1 MAQFEITVDEADL
14 PKLFSGQGL
23 SGLVEQV
30 LNQVLAHQVTA
41 ALKAQPGERTP
52 ERVGY
57 QNGVR
62 ERDIE
67 TAFESERCRHESEPL
82 LSKCQGH
89 ARESSALT
97 CGSAINAASKPLCW
111 HCVKW

>member
-14 PKLFSGQGL
+14 SKLFTGQGL
-23 SGLVEQV
+23 SSLVEQV

-57 QNGVR
+57 RNGR
-62 ERDIE
+62 EYQIFCVSRSPWFRLASFLQKVSRND
-67 TAFESERCRHESEPL
+67 SWPH
-82 LSKCQGH
+82 
-89 ARESSALT
+89 SS
-97 CGSAINAASKPLCW
+97 GAIHGPRFWNAAGAPGR
-111 HCVKW
+111 

>member
-23 SGLVEQV
+23 SGLMEQV

-52 ERVGY
+52 EIVGY
-57 QNGVR
+57 RNGTR
-62 ERDIE
+62 EREMQTRIG
-67 TAFESERCRHESEPL
+67 TITLR
-82 LSKCQGH
+82 
-89 ARESSALT
+89 
-97 CGSAINAASKPLCW
+97 
-111 HCVKW
+111 